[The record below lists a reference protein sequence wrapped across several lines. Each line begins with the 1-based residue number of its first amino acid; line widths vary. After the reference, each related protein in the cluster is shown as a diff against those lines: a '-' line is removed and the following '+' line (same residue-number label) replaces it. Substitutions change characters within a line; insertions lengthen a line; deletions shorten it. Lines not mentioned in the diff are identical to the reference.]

1 MCAVARSSRTPN
13 APPPGACLCERVVLP
28 KIGQSERERER
39 EREKRQ
45 ERENQRVTTAGTGRL
60 YHGSH
65 VDERHR
71 HRYEVN
77 PQKVPE
83 LSKTGLKFVGMD
95 ETGQRMEIVEFD
107 TATHPFYVAAQV
119 CSWPLSCA
127 REYFLSCWCVMLVCV
142 MLVCVLVPHHAN
154 AIGAWVDACSHECH

>member
-13 APPPGACLCERVVLP
+13 APPPGACVCERVVLP

-39 EREKRQ
+39 ERGEKRQ

-107 TATHPFYVAAQV
+107 TATHPFYVLPRRFAPGRCPVRASTFYHV
-119 CSWPLSCA
+119 GV
-127 REYFLSCWCVMLVCV
+127 SCWCVSCWCVCWCRIMPMQSV
-142 MLVCVLVPHHAN
+142 R
-154 AIGAWVDACSHECH
+154 G